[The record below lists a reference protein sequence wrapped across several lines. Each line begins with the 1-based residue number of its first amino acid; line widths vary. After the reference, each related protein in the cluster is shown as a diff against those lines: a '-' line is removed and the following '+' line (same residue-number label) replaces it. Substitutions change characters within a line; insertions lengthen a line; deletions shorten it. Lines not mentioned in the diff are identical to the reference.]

1 MDEAAT
7 MSRVIA
13 LTGQVVDGIEPDA
26 ARQPVTVRR
35 RGRCATC

>member
-13 LTGQVVDGIEPDA
+13 LTGQVVDRIEPDRL
-26 ARQPVTVRR
+26 RQPVTVHRVD
-35 RGRCATC
+35 GA